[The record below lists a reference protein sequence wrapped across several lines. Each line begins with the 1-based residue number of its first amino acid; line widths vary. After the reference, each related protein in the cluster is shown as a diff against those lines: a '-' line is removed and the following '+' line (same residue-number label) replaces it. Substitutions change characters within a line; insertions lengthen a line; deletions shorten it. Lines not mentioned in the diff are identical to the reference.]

1 MFLKSMQIII
11 VFNLKHSPLVLLLC
25 HSCLNCILY
34 HTIYNFTVVTLSPGS
49 TKQIAFLTLGD
60 P

>member
-1 MFLKSMQIII
+1 MQIII
-11 VFNLKHSPLVLLLC
+11 VFNLKHSLLVLLLC